1 MLSERDRRVLAQIE
15 RYLAESDPALVR
27 LFRNA
32 PRADRGNHTTSRYVL
47 ITGLVLFSI
56 GAIAVAL
63 PLTLFGIVLV
73 TLAPILAAAGRV
85 STGRDRRAP
94 GLA

>member
-1 MLSERDRRVLAQIE
+1 LLSPRDRRVLAQIE
-15 RYLAESDPALVR
+15 RYLADTDPDLVR
-27 LFRNA
+27 LFRNG
-32 PRADRGNHTTSRYVL
+32 PRVDQGSRATSRYVL
-47 ITGLVLFSI
+47 ITGLVVFSI

-73 TLAPILAAAGRV
+73 ALAPILAAAGSA